1 MTDEPATTKRK
12 DGILDDVT
20 DEALKAFDAQTTET
34 QVSGIEYGA
43 DSAIAVNARDLQ
55 ALVAH
60 ARKTGA
66 EELAAK
72 FPNL

>member
-12 DGILDDVT
+12 DTGTDD
-20 DEALKAFDAQTTET
+20 DETK
-34 QVSGIEYGA
+34 VSGIEFGP
-43 DSAIAVNARDLQ
+43 DSAIAVNALDLQ

-60 ARKTGA
+60 ARKTGGEA
-66 EELAAK
+66 LAAK